1 MRLVI
6 DNREPVDIIRYLEA
20 ISGEKSNKYL
30 NMSIEIKPLDI
41 GDYEIYYDDD
51 EKPCI
56 IIERKSLADLESSIK
71 DGRYKE
77 QSFRLDKSQIPNH
90 NIMYLIEGNI
100 QNYRNGGFRPTIYST
115 MLSLNYFKGFSV
127 IHSNNKIETGEI
139 IYNFIQK
146 LGKESG
152 KSGYYNNN
160 GLHKP
165 ESKTDNDKEK
175 DNNDIDTDKDT
186 DVILEQDSKP
196 ENYLDTIKVQK
207 KSFITRDNIFE
218 LMLMQIPGISS
229 VSAKAIAERYLNMKG
244 LLAILETDPDYF
256 LNIRLSN
263 GRKLN
268 KNILNSIKDFLHF
281 KSDL

>member
-6 DNREPVDIIRYLEA
+6 DNREPPDIIRYLEA
-20 ISGEKSNKYL
+20 ISGEKSDKHL
-30 NMSIEIKPLDI
+30 NVSIEIKPLDI
-41 GDYEIYYDDD
+41 GDYELYYDDSGG
-51 EKPCI
+51 PCI

-90 NIMYLIEGNI
+90 NIIYLIEGNI

-127 IHSNNKIETGEI
+127 INSNNKIETGEI

-146 LGKESG
+146 LGKERE
-152 KSGYYNNN
+152 KPAYYNN
-160 GLHKP
+160 GELDKP
-165 ESKTDNDKEK
+165 QSKTDK

-186 DVILEQDSKP
+186 DVVLEQDSKS

-207 KSFITRDNIFE
+207 KSFITRDNILE
-218 LMLMQIPGISS
+218 LMLMQIPGISN
-229 VSAKAIAERYLNMKG
+229 VSSKAIAERYSNMRE
-244 LLAILETDPDYF
+244 LLATLQTNPDDF
-256 LNIRLSN
+256 ANIRLSN

-268 KNILNSIKDFLHF
+268 KNILNSIKDFL
-281 KSDL
+281 DD